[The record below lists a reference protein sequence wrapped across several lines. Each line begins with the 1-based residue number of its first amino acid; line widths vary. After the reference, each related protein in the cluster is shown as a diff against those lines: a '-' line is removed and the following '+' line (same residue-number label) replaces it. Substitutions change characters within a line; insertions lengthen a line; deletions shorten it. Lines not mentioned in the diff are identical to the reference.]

1 MRPAWEKP
9 PYHVTSLPIGGVAI
23 LTNIGTTPVVIGIAE
38 ADFTN
43 VTKVKLT
50 VRVNKI
56 GSGTQTWQLWNETNS
71 AALATIADAG
81 ASGEKTLAT
90 AEIDIAGLGL
100 SGMKLLF
107 LRASSSVAADDPV
120 FRGGCVVLS

>member
-1 MRPAWEKP
+1 MRPLWESP
-9 PYHVTSLPIGGVAI
+9 PYNVTSLPIGGVTT
-23 LTNIGTTPVVIGIAE
+23 LTNIGTNPVVIGIAE

-43 VTKVKLT
+43 VRRVKLT

-56 GSGTQTWQLWNETNS
+56 GTGTQTWQLWNETNS

-81 ASGEKTLAT
+81 GTGDKTLAT
-90 AEIDIAGLGL
+90 AEIDISGSGL

-107 LRASSSVAADDPV
+107 LRAFSSVGADDPV
-120 FRGGCVVLS
+120 FRGGCAVLS